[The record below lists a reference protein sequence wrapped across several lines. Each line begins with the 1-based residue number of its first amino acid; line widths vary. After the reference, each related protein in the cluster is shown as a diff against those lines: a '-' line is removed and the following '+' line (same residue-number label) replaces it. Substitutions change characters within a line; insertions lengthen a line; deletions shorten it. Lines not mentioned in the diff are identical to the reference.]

1 MENEQSKKLTT
12 MNALSLEQWLNRILF
27 SVNFIIVFL
36 ILLSTWFISHS
47 ILLVVT
53 ITISILPFLIFF
65 TEKIKNKLLQP
76 YFGLLTSLESI
87 KVDDY
92 SFETIPV
99 FSKGVSAQLFNEVGS
114 LAQLLRQKKRLF
126 DEKDLLVH
134 SLIKQLDSPVLLID
148 EQSKLVYGNQ
158 ALSNWINKDWRLMR
172 LTNINS
178 FGLSQIEN
186 EWFFDEK
193 EQTQRFKI
201 RSSSFRDQSGQHQLL
216 MLTDISSELRK
227 MQSQSWQQ
235 VVRVLSHEIKNTL
248 TPIQSL
254 AQTLAQFSEIPDQK
268 EALNVIVE
276 RSQNLTEFVQQYS
289 QMTQVYSLNL
299 KEIDLKAS
307 FTKICLLHPDLAV
320 ENKLDIKRIT
330 VDPILFEQVLIN
342 LITNAKQASVL
353 QNQESEKITI
363 CFHSYQISGF
373 TMIEIADNGCGI
385 QNVENLFVP
394 FYTTKQNGQGIGL
407 VLCRNIIEQ
416 HGGQLTLVNK
426 IGSKGAKACIKIP
439 NKQNEI

>member
-1 MENEQSKKLTT
+1 MSP
-12 MNALSLEQWLNRILF
+12 LSLEQWLNRVLF
-27 SVNFIIVFL
+27 SVNFILVFF
-36 ILLSTWFISHS
+36 ILLSTWFISRS
-47 ILLVVT
+47 LLLVVT
-53 ITISILPFLIFF
+53 IFIFILPLLVFF
-65 TEKIKNKLLQP
+65 TENIKNKLIQP

-92 SFETIPV
+92 SFKTIPV
-99 FSKGVSAQLFNEVGS
+99 FSKGVSAQLFHEVGN

-148 EQSKLVYGNQ
+148 EQNKLVYGNQ

-172 LTNINS
+172 LTPIKS
-178 FGLSQIEN
+178 LGLSQLEN
-186 EWFFDEK
+186 EWSFDEK
-193 EQTQRFKI
+193 EQAQRFKI
-201 RSSSFRDQSGQHQLL
+201 RSSSFKDHSGQHQLL
-216 MLTDISSELRK
+216 MLTDISTELRK

-254 AQTLAQFSEIPDQK
+254 AQTLAQFSQVPDQK

-289 QMTQVYSLNL
+289 QMTQVYSLNF
-299 KEIDLKAS
+299 KEIDLKTTLS
-307 FTKICLLHPDLAV
+307 KMCLLHPDLV
-320 ENKLDIKRIT
+320 VKNKLDVTHIT
-330 VDPILFEQVLIN
+330 ADPILFEQVLLN
-342 LITNAKQASVL
+342 LITNAKQASSL
-353 QNQESEKITI
+353 QGKESEKITI
-363 CFHSYQISGF
+363 SFNSYQLAGF
-373 TMIEIADNGCGI
+373 TMLEISDNGSGI
-385 QNVENLFVP
+385 QNSDNLFVP

-426 IGSKGAKACIKIP
+426 VNEKGAMACIKIP
-439 NKQNEI
+439 NKLDKI

>member
-1 MENEQSKKLTT
+1 MENEQSNNFPS
-12 MNALSLEQWLNRILF
+12 MSPLSLEQWLNRVLF
-27 SVNFIIVFL
+27 SVNFILLFF
-36 ILLSTWFISHS
+36 ILLSTWLISRS
-47 ILLVVT
+47 LLLVVT
-53 ITISILPFLIFF
+53 IFIFSLPLLAFL
-65 TEKIKNKLLQP
+65 TENIKNKLIQP

-92 SFETIPV
+92 SFKTIPV
-99 FSKGVSAQLFNEVGS
+99 FSKGVSAQLFHEVEN

-148 EQSKLVYGNQ
+148 EQNKLVYGNQ
-158 ALSNWINKDWRLMR
+158 GLSNWINKDWRLMR
-172 LTNINS
+172 LTPIKS
-178 FGLSQIEN
+178 LGLSQLEN
-186 EWFFDEK
+186 EWCFDDT
-193 EQTQRFKI
+193 EQAQRFKI
-201 RSSSFRDQSGQHQLL
+201 RSSSFKDHSGQHQLL

-254 AQTLAQFSEIPDQK
+254 AQTLAQFSQVPDQK

-299 KEIDLKAS
+299 KEIDLKNTLS
-307 FTKICLLHPDLAV
+307 KMCMLHPDLV
-320 ENKLDIKRIT
+320 VKNKLDVKYIT
-330 VDPILFEQVLIN
+330 ADPILFEQVLLN
-342 LITNAKQASVL
+342 LITNAKQASSL
-353 QNQESEKITI
+353 QGMDNEKITI
-363 CFHSYQISGF
+363 SFNSYQIVGF
-373 TMIEIADNGCGI
+373 TILEISDYGSGI
-385 QNVENLFVP
+385 QNSDNLFVP

-426 IGSKGAKACIKIP
+426 VNEKGAKACIKIP
-439 NKQNEI
+439 NK

>member
-1 MENEQSKKLTT
+1 MENEQSNKFPT
-12 MNALSLEQWLNRILF
+12 MSTLSLEQWLNRVLF
-27 SVNFIIVFL
+27 SVNFILLFLMIV
-36 ILLSTWFISHS
+36 STWFISRS
-47 ILLVVT
+47 LLLVVT
-53 ITISILPFLIFF
+53 IIVFILPLLVFLA
-65 TEKIKNKLLQP
+65 EKIKNKLIQP

-92 SFETIPV
+92 SFKTIPV
-99 FSKGVSAQLFNEVGS
+99 FSKGVSAQLFHEVAS

-148 EQSKLVYGNQ
+148 EQNKLVYGNQ
-158 ALSNWINKDWRLMR
+158 ALSNWLNKDWRLVR
-172 LTNINS
+172 LTSIKS
-178 FGLSQIEN
+178 LGLSQIEN
-186 EWFFDEK
+186 EWCFDEK
-193 EQTQRFKI
+193 EQAQRFKI
-201 RSSSFRDQSGQHQLL
+201 RSSSFKDQSGQHQLL

-254 AQTLAQFSEIPDQK
+254 AQTLAQFSQVPDQK

-289 QMTQVYSLNL
+289 QMTHVYSLNI
-299 KEIDLKAS
+299 KEIDLNTTLSKM
-307 FTKICLLHPDLAV
+307 CLLHPDLV
-320 ENKLDIKRIT
+320 VKNRLDVTHISA
-330 VDPILFEQVLIN
+330 DPVLFEQVLIN
-342 LITNAKQASVL
+342 LITNAKQASIL
-353 QNQESEKITI
+353 QSKESKKITI
-363 CFHSYQISGF
+363 SFHSYQQAGF
-373 TMIEIADNGCGI
+373 TMIEIGDNGSGI
-385 QNVENLFVP
+385 QNSDNLFVP

-426 IGSKGAKACIKIP
+426 VNKKGAMACIKIP
-439 NKQNEI
+439 NK